1 RQFVGKNGFDIIHSM
16 FPTSDV
22 WGAPLAAFG
31 RRTRIISSR
40 RDMGIVRSRKH
51 EIAYRLLAPW
61 FDQVHAVSHAVRN
74 ISIEKDG
81 LSPDKVTTIHNG
93 VDVERILA
101 TPASVDLRKDLNL
114 NPAGAVVITA
124 VSKLWPVKGVD
135 IFLRAA
141 AVVLK
146 SLPDTNFVIAG
157 WDKTEHAAE
166 LRQLACELG
175 IAPRVRFIG
184 RVPSIISVMKASDI
198 FCLLSRSE
206 GLSNALLEAMTCGL
220 PCVATSVGGNPEVVK
235 DGDSG
240 FLVPTED
247 VQQAADR
254 ILQLLKNPHLT
265 KKLGAGSQRRVHSE
279 FTVEH
284 MVRRVAML
292 YDELLDV
299 KRLG

>member
-1 RQFVGKNGFDIIHSM
+1 
-16 FPTSDV
+16 
-22 WGAPLAAFG
+22 
-31 RRTRIISSR
+31 
-40 RDMGIVRSRKH
+40 MGIVRSRKH

-198 FCLLSRSE
+198 FCLLS
-206 GLSNALLEAMTCGL
+206 
-220 PCVATSVGGNPEVVK
+220 
-235 DGDSG
+235 
-240 FLVPTED
+240 TED
-247 VQQAADR
+247 VQLAADR